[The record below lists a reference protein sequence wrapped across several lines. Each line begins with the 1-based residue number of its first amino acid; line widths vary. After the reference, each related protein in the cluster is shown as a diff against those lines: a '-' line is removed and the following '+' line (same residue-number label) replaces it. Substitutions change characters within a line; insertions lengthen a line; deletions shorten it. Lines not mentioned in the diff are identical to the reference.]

1 MDGRW
6 HGLGKDGERMV
17 EGMSLQ
23 ELVVRRCR
31 DYGYETPRQLAE
43 ATGMSKQN
51 AWMIMS
57 GRQIHAGIEL
67 RRALVRA
74 LDLDPDV
81 IERSVREKC

>member
-1 MDGRW
+1 MGREG
-6 HGLGKDGERMV
+6 HGLGKDGEGMV

-31 DYGYETPRQLAE
+31 DYGYETAQQLAE

-81 IERSVREKC
+81 IERSVRTG